1 MGAGILLAAYGEEN
15 IVLNGDPQIT
25 FFKIVYRRYTN
36 FSSETVRINFNNQ
49 INFGK
54 KYSVEITKQG
64 DLLNKMWLIIDLP
77 DIPKAIKINNDVDM
91 KAKFKWTRKIA
102 YALVDYV
109 EIEIGGQVISKQW
122 GEWMN
127 VLEELNWNNFN
138 SSLDEYIGNTPELTT
153 YRIMNDNK
161 QTNSKLCIPLY
172 FWFCNNAGSALP
184 LICLEGTTVRFN
196 VQLNEFKEC
205 AITSP
210 SNYIQIKSYAG
221 NGILGEPLLQVSNQG
236 QAWGEFD
243 SLDVAT
249 YDKGSM
255 NVLTYNLYYRKISDN
270 PFITSS
276 NTNNINLGLINLGV
290 NFRDYIIYGLY
301 SGAVYIPVQSNENN
315 ANSIYIEKN
324 YNINIP
330 KLLIKDM
337 YLLCDYIYIDK
348 EERTRFYQNKH
359 EYIVEQVYHTA
370 PQKYE
375 ILGTSTRLELIN
387 PCKYIVFS
395 GQVSYFLNEN
405 VNEKFNYNL
414 NFFDYNKVKEI
425 FKNNLGITKQK
436 TVIKNANFEFNSN
449 ILSEEENMETYSNL
463 QPFLSFP
470 MAKNHSGFGLYTF
483 SLYPNA
489 LQPSGSCNMSYF
501 NNFSIKTQINPIDIT
516 FNKYYIKTY
525 AVVYNF
531 FIVSNGVAGCKFYT
545 AY

>member
-15 IVLNGDPQIT
+15 IVLNSDPQIT
-25 FFKIVYRRYTN
+25 FFKIAYRRYTN
-36 FSSETVRINFNNQ
+36 FSSETVRLNFNNQ

-54 KYSVEITKQG
+54 KYSIEITKQG
-64 DLLNKMWLIIDLP
+64 DLLSKMWLIIELP
-77 DIPKAIKINNDVDM
+77 EIPAIYNINNELDKKV
-91 KAKFKWTRKIA
+91 KFKWTRKIA
-102 YALVDYV
+102 YALIDYV
-109 EIEIGGQVISKQW
+109 EIEIGGQIISKQW

-138 SSLDEYIGNTPELTT
+138 SSMDDYIGNTPELTT
-153 YRIMNDNK
+153 YRNTSENI
-161 QTNSKLCIPLY
+161 QYNSKLCIPLY

-196 VQLNEFKEC
+196 IQLNDFSKC
-205 AITSP
+205 GIFSP
-210 SNYIQIKSYAG
+210 SNYIQVKSYAG
-221 NGILGEPLLQVSNQG
+221 NGILGEPLLQISNQG

-243 SLDVAT
+243 SLDIAT
-249 YDKGSM
+249 YDKGTM
-255 NVLTYNLYYRKISDN
+255 NITSYNLYYRKISDN

-276 NTNNINLGLINLGV
+276 NTNNIKLGV
-290 NFRDYIIYGLY
+290 KINDYIIYGLY
-301 SGAVYIPVQSNENN
+301 SGAIYIPVQSNENN
-315 ANSIYIEKN
+315 PNSIYIEKK
-324 YNINIP
+324 YNINMQQ
-330 KLLIKDM
+330 LLIKNM

-359 EYIVEQVYHTA
+359 EYIIEQVYHT
-370 PQKYE
+370 PSQKYD
-375 ILGTSTRLELIN
+375 IINTTTKLELIN
-387 PCKYIVFS
+387 PCKYIVFC
-395 GQVSYFLNEN
+395 GQVSYLLNDN
-405 VNEKFNYNL
+405 VNDKFNYNI
-414 NFFDYNKVKEI
+414 NFYDYNKVKDI
-425 FKNNLGITKQK
+425 FKDNLNINKQK

-449 ILSEEENMETYSNL
+449 TLSEDENMETFSNL

-516 FNKYYIKTY
+516 YNKYYIKSY
-525 AVVYNF
+525 AVVYNL

>member
-15 IVLNGDPQIT
+15 IVLNSDPQIT
-25 FFKIVYRRYTN
+25 FFKIAYRRYTN
-36 FSSETVRINFNNQ
+36 FSSETVRLNFNNQ

-54 KYSVEITKQG
+54 KYSIEITKQG
-64 DLLNKMWLIIDLP
+64 DLLSKMWLIIELP
-77 DIPKAIKINNDVDM
+77 EIPAIYNINNELDKKV
-91 KAKFKWTRKIA
+91 KFKWTRKIA
-102 YALVDYV
+102 YALIDYV
-109 EIEIGGQVISKQW
+109 EIEIGGQIISKQW

-138 SSLDEYIGNTPELTT
+138 SSMDDYIGNTPELTT
-153 YRIMNDNK
+153 YRNTSENI
-161 QTNSKLCIPLY
+161 QYNSKLCIPLY

-196 VQLNEFKEC
+196 IQLNDFSKC
-205 AITSP
+205 GIFSP
-210 SNYIQIKSYAG
+210 SNYIQVKSYAG

-243 SLDVAT
+243 SLDIAT
-249 YDKGSM
+249 YDKGTM
-255 NVLTYNLYYRKISDN
+255 NITSYNLYYRKISDN

-276 NTNNINLGLINLGV
+276 NTNNIKLGV
-290 NFRDYIIYGLY
+290 KINDYIIYGLY
-301 SGAVYIPVQSNENN
+301 SGAIYIPVQSNENN
-315 ANSIYIEKN
+315 PNSIYIEKK
-324 YNINIP
+324 YNINMQQ
-330 KLLIKDM
+330 LLIKNM

-359 EYIVEQVYHTA
+359 EYIIEQVYHT
-370 PQKYE
+370 PSQKYD
-375 ILGTSTRLELIN
+375 IINTTTKLELIN
-387 PCKYIVFS
+387 PCKYIVFC
-395 GQVSYFLNEN
+395 GQVSYLLNDN
-405 VNEKFNYNL
+405 VNDKFNYNI
-414 NFFDYNKVKEI
+414 NFYDYNKVKDI
-425 FKNNLGITKQK
+425 FKDNLNINKQK

-449 ILSEEENMETYSNL
+449 TLSEDENMETFSNL

-516 FNKYYIKTY
+516 YNKYYIKSY
-525 AVVYNF
+525 AVVYNL